1 MHDPH
6 ALSIFHREL
15 ISKLEGHVSRCY
27 TFFERGSIY
36 KAKMIFFSVFILLY
50 WSWYLLKLTCLCQN
64 LDGVVTKFS
73 NAELL
78 ISAMKFFKSTHGI
91 EKNREMTRESSQ
103 ESQLTLPEW
112 WAPRTKEYPSSPS
125 RCDSFCHKTP
135 GYSSPP
141 GNNCF
146 GLVQKWR
153 SVCWWSLS
161 KIYRHVW

>member
-91 EKNREMTRESSQ
+91 EKKTGKW
-103 ESQLTLPEW
+103 PEKVAKRVNLRCQNDGHHVPRNTHRLQVGAIVFVIRHQDI
-112 WAPRTKEYPSSPS
+112 APR
-125 RCDSFCHKTP
+125 
-135 GYSSPP
+135 
-141 GNNCF
+141 
-146 GLVQKWR
+146 LVII
-153 SVCWWSLS
+153 VLG
-161 KIYRHVW
+161 